1 MKRVM
6 INLLAALGLAVGVGA
21 AAYLDE
27 KDRRQRWRLD
37 QGSRKYQP
45 KGNFAPRGRSI
56 DSIRAR
62 EAWRDRKD
70 NHGT

>member
-27 KDRRQRWRLD
+27 KDRRQRWRQD
-37 QGSRKYQP
+37 QGSRKYSPNRDLAQ
-45 KGNFAPRGRSI
+45 RGRSI
-56 DSIRAR
+56 DAIKSR
-62 EAWRDRKD
+62 EDWRQKKHDSGR
-70 NHGT
+70 

>member
-1 MKRVM
+1 MKRVFV
-6 INLLAALGLAVGVGA
+6 NLLAAVGLAVGVGA

-27 KDRRQRWRLD
+27 RDRRQRWRLD

-45 KGNFAPRGRSI
+45 RGEQTPRGRSI
-56 DSIRAR
+56 DAIKAR

-70 NHGT
+70 NHGS

>member
-1 MKRVM
+1 MKRVV

-27 KDRRQRWRLD
+27 RDRRQRWRKD
-37 QGSRKYQP
+37 QGSRRYQP
-45 KGNFAPRGRSI
+45 RGEYSPRGRSI
-56 DSIRAR
+56 ESLKAR
-62 EAWRDRKD
+62 EEWRNRKD